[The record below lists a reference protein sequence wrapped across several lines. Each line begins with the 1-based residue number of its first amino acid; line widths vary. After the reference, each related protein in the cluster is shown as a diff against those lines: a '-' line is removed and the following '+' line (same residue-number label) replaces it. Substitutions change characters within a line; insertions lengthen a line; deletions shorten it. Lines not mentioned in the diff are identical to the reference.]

1 MPQLKLGST
10 RGCCCQ
16 IFRRGSAQTL
26 RRTHWLAGL
35 LFACICLTLA
45 GFLNTEFLGSITTVP
60 PFGLEKTF
68 NTIHTADNDLDTP
81 GAFLRSPPQTIVAY
95 SLERQVEME
104 QREQIVC
111 NNLLGMR
118 PMSSQIHRINAYWQS
133 PPHSGLHLF
142 SAHYD
147 ARLDNYHYVRIISMV
162 EGHRNASIYCQ
173 IWYDREVLVLE
184 ALRLDIW
191 ASQWDSNAS
200 IDSDNP
206 VMFSCPVPRNISID
220 TVKRERFP
228 LGVSVTMKP
237 CESPRTFL
245 PIHTPQ
251 ISSSES
257 RRDFAVCVKGL
268 DFQRRDMSVRIA
280 EWLELNLILGADKFF
295 VYVYSVHPNLK
306 RVLEY
311 YSSIGVLE
319 VIPLSLPGKQP
330 NRPRQRSRYLKTN
343 LWQKRRDELV
353 PYNDCYY
360 RNLYSH
366 RFVLPVDVDEVIV
379 PVKTSTWNAMFQEL
393 FSENPNLLDKYSS
406 FSVRNA
412 YFFDDFPVTDQS
424 DVPKYHHILRHT
436 TRSANFSPGLESV
449 KSFVST
455 DGALTVFN
463 HYTLRIL
470 RPSTARNLV
479 LDINVAQMNHYRATC
494 SSDTVPGCHNNFLK
508 YKKRDALVL
517 RYANQLRP
525 SKCRTRAVDYRT
537 PHGVNRRLHSNC

>member
-1 MPQLKLGST
+1 MSNLVLSPLNKRHTRVDFVGIVPWPPGTWLSYLSIFICIFAFLIKKCGSPQ
-10 RGCCCQ
+10 
-16 IFRRGSAQTL
+16 SACAWVACFSEVTL
-26 RRTHWLAGL
+26 INLS
-35 LFACICLTLA
+35 LFQ
-45 GFLNTEFLGSITTVP
+45 
-60 PFGLEKTF
+60 
-68 NTIHTADNDLDTP
+68 

-228 LGVSVTMKP
+228 LGVSVTLKP
-237 CESPRTFL
+237 CESPTTFL

-412 YFFDDFPVTDQS
+412 YFFDDFSVTNQS

-470 RPSTARNLV
+470 RPSTARNFV

-517 RYANQLRP
+517 RYANQL
-525 SKCRTRAVDYRT
+525 V
-537 PHGVNRRLHSNC
+537 RRLAAVLKNLYLV